1 MDGAVAASAV
11 SNARI
16 STPAARVH
24 VPANPAPIA
33 QVVNPANLTTMMPA
47 AIDAAV
53 MPMKEKMEATRIPMQ
68 RTIDSLQAEFV
79 AMRKDSAAGDDA
91 MLDATK
97 SGTALAKRVKD
108 TDRVQTRATTLKMSG
123 SGL

>member
-33 QVVNPANLTTMMPA
+33 QLVNPANLTTMMPA

-53 MPMKEKMEATRIPMQ
+53 MPMKEKMEATIIPMQ
-68 RTIDSLQAEFV
+68 RTIDSWRRSLSQCGRNLQQE
-79 AMRKDSAAGDDA
+79 
-91 MLDATK
+91 
-97 SGTALAKRVKD
+97 
-108 TDRVQTRATTLKMSG
+108 TTHARCHGVRDCSCKARQRH
-123 SGL
+123 